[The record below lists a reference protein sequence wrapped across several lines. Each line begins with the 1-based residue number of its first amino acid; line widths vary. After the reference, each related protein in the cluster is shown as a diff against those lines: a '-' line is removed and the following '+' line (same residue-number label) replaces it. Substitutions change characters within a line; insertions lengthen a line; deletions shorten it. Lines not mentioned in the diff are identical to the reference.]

1 MGADL
6 EMAKRGVSYWEHF
19 RALFQGLRRWQY
31 LWGLFSVWHCSS
43 LLGVCTGGLQVVVL
57 GGYKWLSLV
66 ERPGAVVAQP
76 SLSLPVEHSDEG
88 VFVLPWCPVP
98 SPDPP
103 ILHEHEELGR
113 RSLTVM
119 NLMKA
124 IKMKLRRAHAADS
137 KH

>member
-1 MGADL
+1 M
-6 EMAKRGVSYWEHF
+6 
-19 RALFQGLRRWQY
+19 
-31 LWGLFSVWHCSS
+31 WHCSS
-43 LLGVCTGGLQVVVL
+43 VLGVCIGGLQVVVL
-57 GGYKWLSLV
+57 GGYTWLSLV

-76 SLSLPVEHSDEG
+76 S
-88 VFVLPWCPVP
+88 VFVLAWCPVP

-124 IKMKLRRAHAADS
+124 IKMKLRHACAADS